1 MSFLTKNEAGVLI
14 QVLDEP
20 NFTCDGVEDVVCV
33 PSCADC
39 PVYKSW
45 EQSVQSLRKKA
56 LPPAASSKSTPNQI
70 LARKLRAD
78 AAWDKVR
85 IQAQNCKE
93 ITQKS
98 NGLDKSLDIIEVKE

>member
-1 MSFLTKNEAGVLI
+1 MSFLTKNEAGILI

-45 EQSVQSLRKKA
+45 EALVQSLRKKA
-56 LPPAASSKSTPNQI
+56 LPPTARRKSSPKQI
-70 LARKLRAD
+70 LLRKLRAD
-78 AAWDKVR
+78 AAWEKVR
-85 IQAQNCKE
+85 IQAQE
-93 ITQKS
+93 GQ
-98 NGLDKSLDIIEVKE
+98 VKE

>member
-1 MSFLTKNEAGVLI
+1 MSFLTKNEAGVLSH
-14 QVLDEP
+14 VLDEP
-20 NFTCDGVEDVVCV
+20 DFTCDGIGNIVCT

-45 EQSVQSLRKKA
+45 EQSVQTLRKKA
-56 LPPAASSKSTPNQI
+56 WPPAASSKSTPNQI

-85 IQAQNCKE
+85 IQAQNG
-93 ITQKS
+93 Q
-98 NGLDKSLDIIEVKE
+98 VKE